1 MRSSFLGLEVSKR
14 SIQISQKALDI
25 TSNNLNN
32 ITTEGYTRQRVDTSS
47 LHLGSYNNWQTRIAK
62 LSLAGQGVNA
72 LGVAQVRDSYIDK
85 RYREQTCYV
94 AQYDTKSSILTELE
108 TVLDNIDNTGLT
120 NAMDNFKQALNS
132 YAEQPDSKELSSI
145 VRNQAL
151 NITTMLKGYTNDLT
165 DLKNDTLSSLQG
177 SVEDVN
183 TLIQKIVNY
192 NDAIVH
198 EYSITGAG
206 KIYNGESVI
215 GSYGPNELIDA
226 RNLLIDELSFY
237 GNIHVEDNANGSV
250 KITMGDLVI
259 VNDQKYESL
268 IMKDYDDYGA
278 VNLRWTN
285 GDSFKT
291 MSGDINAYIDMLNGN
306 GPYANHYQNSEYGI
320 PYYQSSLDAFAAS
333 FASLMNSINGMD
345 DDASRVLFSSSSDYY
360 DDNGTLIRG
369 KITAGTIRISEEW
382 MNDPTMP
389 GQVYNEKTGKWSLSL
404 DGETV
409 NRFIDALNT
418 EMDIGD
424 KNDFHGSCYEFLQF
438 LSNRL
443 GQNIG
448 FLKEQYEVANNT
460 ANGLLD
466 SRDAVSGVSD
476 TEEGINMLTYQKW
489 FNASSRMMTA
499 MDECLDRIINNMGIV
514 GT

>member
-47 LHLGSYNNWQTRIAK
+47 LHIGSYNNWQTRVAK
-62 LSLAGQGVNA
+62 LSLAGQGVDA
-72 LGVAQVRDSYIDK
+72 FGVAQVRDAYIDK

-94 AQYDTKSSILTELE
+94 AQYDSKSSILSELE
-108 TVLDNIDNTGLT
+108 TILDNIDNTGLT
-120 NAMDNFKQALNS
+120 KAMDYFKQSLNS
-132 YAEQPDSKELSSI
+132 YAEQPDSKELASI
-145 VRNQAL
+145 VRNQAF
-151 NITTMLKGYTNDLT
+151 NITTMLKGYTNDLS
-165 DLKNDTLSSLQG
+165 DLTSDTVTSLQG

-183 TLIQKIVNY
+183 TLIGKIVSY

-250 KITMGDLVI
+250 KITMGDTVI
-259 VNDQKYESL
+259 VDDQKYENL
-268 IMKDYDDYGA
+268 IMKDYYDFGA

-285 GDSFKT
+285 GNDFNT
-291 MSGDINAYIDMLNGN
+291 EAGDINAYIDMLNGN
-306 GPYANHYQNSEYGI
+306 GPYASFYQNSEYGI
-320 PYYQSSLDAFAAS
+320 PYYQSSLDAFASS
-333 FASLMNSINGMD
+333 FANLMNEINGIND
-345 DDASRVLFSSSSDYY
+345 DPARILFSSSSDYI
-360 DDNGTLIRG
+360 DDEGNLVRG
-369 KITAGTIRISEEW
+369 QITAGTIRISDEW
-382 MNDPTMP
+382 MDDPTML
-389 GQVYNEKTGKWSLSL
+389 GQVYNSETGKWSLSL

-409 NRFIDALNT
+409 NRFIDGINA

-424 KNDFHGSCYEFLQF
+424 RKDFHGSCYEFLQF

-448 FLKEQYEVANNT
+448 FINELYEVSNNT

-466 SRDAVSGVSD
+466 SRDAISGVSD

-499 MDECLDRIINNMGIV
+499 MDECLDRIINNMGVV